1 VLLPIHLKLAALYQ
15 DNRPDLTRA
24 AAHLQTAL
32 AADSANAEALE
43 RLSAIYSASGNW
55 GEAAECLKRL
65 LEVNA
70 APAAQARGLLALARV
85 YDEGFHNLGLATSFY
100 RKALDLAPGDLSVVG
115 RLIDLYE
122 RLGNTTEL
130 VQMLEQQAQGSGD
143 TKRNAALR
151 VKIGDVYAKSL
162 ADAPRAIANYRKA
175 IEFDPTC
182 LAAHVGLA
190 DLFMRDAASAQSAID
205 AHGQLLRLDP
215 CRVDSVRALFRLW
228 QGLGHRDRAFC
239 GAGVLQFLR
248 AANEPEKER
257 YLSERNRLPPGPLPM
272 GAEELRVVVHPDAR
286 TPVIDVLRA
295 IGDQLGK
302 LYPPALNS
310 VGMRRID
317 RLRSDH
323 PVFPVLRSIAEV
335 LGVGQFEAHQS
346 NRGWTALETTDPLS
360 VCVSQEV
367 LEKLSPSEQRFV
379 LGRAMFGLLQK
390 SAIVHKLHRRDLENL
405 FGSAIRIFAPQSN
418 LLGKP
423 DEEQTRQLTKSLSR
437 KARKA
442 LDAAVQGLAKVKTV
456 RLDQALDGLVYS
468 EDRAG
473 LLICGDVSVALNLV
487 LREESAAGSSAPDRA
502 NTDQIVH
509 AIRNSPRL
517 EQLLRFSLS
526 NEHFELRQK
535 LTICV

>member
-1 VLLPIHLKLAALYQ
+1 
-15 DNRPDLTRA
+15 
-24 AAHLQTAL
+24 
-32 AADSANAEALE
+32 
-43 RLSAIYSASGNW
+43 
-55 GEAAECLKRL
+55 
-65 LEVNA
+65 
-70 APAAQARGLLALARV
+70 
-85 YDEGFHNLGLATSFY
+85 
-100 RKALDLAPGDLSVVG
+100 
-115 RLIDLYE
+115 
-122 RLGNTTEL
+122 
-130 VQMLEQQAQGSGD
+130 
-143 TKRNAALR
+143 
-151 VKIGDVYAKSL
+151 
-162 ADAPRAIANYRKA
+162 
-175 IEFDPTC
+175 
-182 LAAHVGLA
+182 
-190 DLFMRDAASAQSAID
+190 
-205 AHGQLLRLDP
+205 
-215 CRVDSVRALFRLW
+215 VD
-228 QGLGHRDRAFC
+228 
-239 GAGVLQFLR
+239 
-248 AANEPEKER
+248 
-257 YLSERNRLPPGPLPM
+257 
-272 GAEELRVVVHPDAR
+272 
-286 TPVIDVLRA
+286 
-295 IGDQLGK
+295 
-302 LYPPALNS
+302 
-310 VGMRRID
+310 
-317 RLRSDH
+317 
-323 PVFPVLRSIAEV
+323 
-335 LGVGQFEAHQS
+335 QFEAHQS

-360 VCVSQEV
+360 ICVSQEV

-405 FGSAIRIFAPQSN
+405 FGSAIRIFAPQST

-535 LTICV
+535 LTMCV